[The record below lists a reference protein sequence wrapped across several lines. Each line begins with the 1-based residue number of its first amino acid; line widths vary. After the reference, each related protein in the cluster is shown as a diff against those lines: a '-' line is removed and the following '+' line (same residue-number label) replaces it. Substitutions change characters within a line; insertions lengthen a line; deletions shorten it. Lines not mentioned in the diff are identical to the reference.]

1 MPTALKIL
9 NAIFILFALYMG
21 VKQGWAMLSG
31 KPEMVAMFSKWNF
44 GKTGLM
50 LMGIATIAGGVMLLH
65 PKTFVWGNYITAAG
79 ILLIIAF
86 HLNDRDLKGVAIELP
101 FLLLSLVI
109 LYLQYPFLSLFQ
121 RD

>member
-1 MPTALKIL
+1 MPTALKVL
-9 NAIFILFALYMG
+9 NAIFILFALFMG
-21 VKQGWAMLSG
+21 IKQGWAMLSG

-44 GKTGLM
+44 GKTGLT
-50 LMGIATIAGGVMLLH
+50 LMGIVTIAGGVMLLH

-121 RD
+121 RE